1 MATQDTT
8 HERDAGGAQQAG
20 QGERDAGGGW
30 LKQAIAVLIG
40 GVLVVRGLRK
50 RSLRGIVMA
59 IAGGVILVRATGIT
73 SGTSERERAPGRA
86 ATEGAEV
93 TRSITIGRSADELY
107 EAWRDPETMSEIM
120 GHFAEIRS
128 AGDDRLHWTVY
139 GPRGWEASWETRIV
153 DDQPGELIRWRS
165 PADAMVPN
173 EGVVRFDE
181 APGDRG
187 TKVTLSISFD
197 PPGGSLGQAA
207 ARRLDLVP
215 ETIAGET
222 LSRFK
227 SLVESGE
234 IPSLDENSSG
244 RGSGDMV

>member
-1 MATQDTT
+1 MATHDTT
-8 HERDAGGAQQAG
+8 HERDAGEAQQAG
-20 QGERDAGGGW
+20 RAARGGGW
-30 LKQAIAVLIG
+30 LRQAITVLISG
-40 GVLVVRGLRK
+40 ALVVRGVRK

-59 IAGGVILVRATGIT
+59 VLGGAILVRTMGIT
-73 SGTSERERAPGRA
+73 PGTGERERPVGRA
-86 ATEGAEV
+86 ATGGTEV
-93 TRSITIGRSADELY
+93 TRSITIGRPADELY
-107 EAWRDPETMSEIM
+107 EAWRDPGTMSEIM
-120 GHFAEIRS
+120 GHFAEIQS
-128 AGDDRLHWTVY
+128 AGDDRLHWTVH

-153 DDQPGELIRWRS
+153 DNQPGELIRWRS
-165 PADAMVPN
+165 PTDAMVPN

-197 PPGGSLGQAA
+197 PPGGNIGEAA

-215 ETIAGET
+215 ETIAGEA

-234 IPSLDENSSG
+234 IPSLDENPSG